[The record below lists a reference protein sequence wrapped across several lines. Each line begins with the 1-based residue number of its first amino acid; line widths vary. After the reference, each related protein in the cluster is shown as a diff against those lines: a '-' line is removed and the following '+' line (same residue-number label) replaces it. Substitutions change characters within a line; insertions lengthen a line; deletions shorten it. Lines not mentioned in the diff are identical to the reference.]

1 MRLSLFQVFDVDAT
15 KESLLGLLLY
25 VNKSILIT
33 DTMCYASFKED
44 EPTKN
49 KDLQTKTEVE
59 VELPVR
65 KTPVKQVAVAPAL
78 ETISEG
84 VSDIEL
90 SNKEGSEE
98 ESEASTD
105 ATVMEKYSKQDVLN
119 ETIME
124 DTGIFLGD
132 KIIKF
137 GGNDFVKFVPKPVV
151 TSSIPPEPEVKS
163 PPEPPIQSELP
174 LKPEDEELNRSLGE
188 IIVETSRLSNPL
200 SSPSPALDRTAK
212 ESDSAANPVAL
223 SDEEE
228 VVLGYVVLEDGSKV
242 RIKDHSA
249 IGRSDECQVFLNNIK
264 VSHKHA
270 IIKKTG
276 DIVVIVPVSAKKG
289 LAVNDR
295 KVVFGEEVA
304 LKDKDVII
312 IGKVVLVWE
321 MPAKRNKVIKVK
333 EKKWSSHL

>member
-1 MRLSLFQVFDVDAT
+1 MRLFIFQVFEVDAT
-15 KESLLGLLLY
+15 QESLLGLLLY

-44 EPTKN
+44 EPTQD
-49 KDLQTKTEVE
+49 KDLQTKT
-59 VELPVR
+59 VR

-137 GGNDFVKFVPKPVV
+137 GGNEFVKFVPKPVV

-188 IIVETSRLSNPL
+188 IIVETSRLDLDSSNPL

-228 VVLGYVVLEDGSKV
+228 VVLG
-242 RIKDHSA
+242 
-249 IGRSDECQVFLNNIK
+249 
-264 VSHKHA
+264 
-270 IIKKTG
+270 
-276 DIVVIVPVSAKKG
+276 
-289 LAVNDR
+289 
-295 KVVFGEEVA
+295 
-304 LKDKDVII
+304 
-312 IGKVVLVWE
+312 
-321 MPAKRNKVIKVK
+321 
-333 EKKWSSHL
+333 